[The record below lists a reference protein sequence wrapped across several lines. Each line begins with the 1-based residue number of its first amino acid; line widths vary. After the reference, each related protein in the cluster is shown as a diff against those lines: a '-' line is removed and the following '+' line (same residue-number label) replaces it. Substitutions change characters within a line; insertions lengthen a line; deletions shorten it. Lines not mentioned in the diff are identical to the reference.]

1 MESKRLPFSI
11 YAEMTPNP
19 SVMKFV
25 SNQLL
30 NPFDS
35 MEFKSIEEAQISPL
49 CSKLFT
55 LPFVKEVFLARNFVS
70 ITKYNILEWDAV
82 NQEVRLLIQ
91 EYLSEGGLV
100 LNANYNPESEPAEQ
114 IEELETQFSAG
125 KVPENEIEERIV
137 QILDEY
143 VKPSVAMD
151 GGDIVFDAFENGIL
165 KVKLQ
170 GACNGCPSASMTLK
184 QGIENLFKQ
193 MMPDQVLSVEE
204 A

>member
-25 SNQLL
+25 CNQLL

-82 NQEVRLLIQ
+82 NQEVRILIQ

-100 LNANYNPESEPAEQ
+100 LNADYNPDSEPAEQ
-114 IEELETQFSAG
+114 IEELEHQFSAG

-193 MMPDQVLSVEE
+193 MMPDQVLSVE
-204 A
+204 